1 MSSAGSA
8 IAGILYFSGSGG
20 TALVAELLGELL
32 SGRLEREVAS
42 IEDLRAREIAA
53 GADLLVF
60 LYPTY
65 YLKPA
70 PSMAEFARAL
80 GPFEPPKLAYV
91 VTTCELYTENSV
103 RRLSLSLRSRG
114 IRVAGSK
121 VVHATGSDVTLAVPS
136 GLVPW
141 WYRFER
147 ALPRKLR
154 DIADEVAAM
163 AETGEADE
171 RIPGLKWYTP
181 LTQLV
186 QVLLLNR
193 FDAFRSRVRV
203 LPDRCSGCGSCVAMC
218 GRGAWAMGPALPA
231 HDPERC
237 DLCGRCLH
245 SCPGRAIVLLR
256 PLRDNRRLDALLYSR
271 LGDEARSALGLPIPA
286 DRVGTRVAAAGRSRR
301 G

>member
-1 MSSAGSA
+1 MSGAGSA
-8 IAGILYFSGSGG
+8 SVGILYFSGSGG
-20 TALVAELLGELL
+20 TELVAELLGELL
-32 SGRLEREVAS
+32 AGRLEREVAS
-42 IEDLRAREIAA
+42 IEDPRARAIAEGA
-53 GADLLVF
+53 GLLVL

-80 GPFEPPKLAYV
+80 GPFDPPKPAYL

-103 RRLSLSLRSRG
+103 RRLALALSPRG

-147 ALPRKLR
+147 ALPGKLR
-154 DIADEVAAM
+154 AAADEVAAI
-163 AETGEADE
+163 AAAGEAVE
-171 RIPGLKWYTP
+171 RIPAPKWYTP

-186 QVLLLNR
+186 QILLLNR

-203 LPDRCSGCGSCVAMC
+203 LPERCSGCGSCVAMC
-218 GRGAWAMGPALPA
+218 GRSAWAMGPALPV

-245 SCPGRAIVLLR
+245 RCPGRAIVLLR
-256 PLRDNRRLDALLYSR
+256 PLKDNRRLDARLYAELGEEARSR
-271 LGDEARSALGLPIPA
+271 LGLAARAR
-286 DRVGTRVAAAGRSRR
+286 DAAPRGGRR